1 MASTREELIFQE
13 LEELV
18 PIGEKALEQQ
28 QQQLYN
34 PTIQHPKLSV
44 PADDSTF
51 EILTKAF
58 TTDDGSISDSISS
71 SGSGNGSGSDEFV
84 KRSYRIMNYITQD
97 LDEAK
102 EFLKPNFG
110 SDNDDLYLKYV
121 LNPTRAGLLAK
132 QIFAAYRSLLTYHQS
147 TNTNANANA
156 NANANTST
164 STSTSTSNT
173 SKKSKTNNAKNTTI
187 TKPQMHVPHL
197 NKLLQEMLQ
206 AFPTQVIGA
215 SCAGGEKGVEKALSP
230 MLHLHPYLPLSHS
243 PLPTIQT
250 IIALGTTGR
259 KHEELSLQ
267 QQQQMAMMGQMVDV
281 NKVHVSNGHRRKF
294 VHGLCQ
300 WGGWLRFMDLLT
312 LNVGKDTTS
321 AVNGKDN
328 DNCETGVGVEEVMEV
343 VLESVEF
350 IAFPSKENALSMA
363 NVNANANKKKKEEES
378 VGEEALL
385 GKLASGE
392 MIRLLF
398 DLLDLHS
405 GRDGQN
411 SSIGVST
418 NGNGN
423 GKGNNATKGGGQP
436 QSQSQTQTQQNANQN
451 NADAVAG
458 ALLGL
463 FELATGKSRRQ
474 NETPDST
481 TMAQTDD
488 DGVECKAAEGHDRD
502 QSSFKPKSGIDDNKM
517 VKAGITDKMHSAI
530 CKEMTS
536 LVAIMDVYMSHQ
548 RKLEQQQQHKEQAN
562 LSMSMAVRHP
572 GRYIVE
578 NPFTCNRLQLL
589 TLFTDLVSYES
600 HCHYAGA
607 AAGTNASSKIQMNRE
622 ETYKCAKQALDVI
635 MELPL
640 PPAASAE
647 DGNASNA
654 GSVSASVSAS
664 DSVEIYNPW
673 SGICDLLFLF
683 PENNML
689 QVQFYRLIHALCMT
703 NHEPTLKLLVQK
715 CKFLSR
721 AIKSCSAKVAPCSTR
736 GVLLRCLNALRLHSQ
751 SISPHSFLRHYLES
765 HDGWK
770 GFQEELTRMT
780 LEQQQRGG
788 GIPVPAAQGEE
799 GVVMAQ
805 SDIDIDLG
813 SAFAMELGF
822 ASDVE
827 MYVESA
833 DDSFSDASSH
843 VNASAN
849 GSPNKKKKKKVKK
862 KKSKK

>member
-1 MASTREELIFQE
+1 MSSTREELIFQE

-18 PIGEKALEQQ
+18 PIGEKAIEQQ
-28 QQQLYN
+28 QQNLYN

-58 TTDDGSISDSISS
+58 TTDDGSISNSI
-71 SGSGNGSGSDEFV
+71 NGSGSESDSGATTSDEYV
-84 KRSYRIMNYITQD
+84 KRSYRIMSYITQD

-110 SDNDDLYLKYV
+110 SDNDDLYLKYI

-132 QIFAAYRSLLTYHQS
+132 QIFAAYRSLLSYYQS
-147 TNTNANANA
+147 TNANANA
-156 NANANTST
+156 NANANSST
-164 STSTSTSNT
+164 SSSKKST
-173 SKKSKTNNAKNTTI
+173 KSKTNNAKNTT

-197 NKLLQEMLQ
+197 NKLLQEILQ
-206 AFPTQVIGA
+206 AFPTQVISA

-230 MLHLHPYLPLSHS
+230 MLHLHAYLPLSHS

-312 LNVGKDTTS
+312 LNVFL
-321 AVNGKDN
+321 N
-328 DNCETGVGVEEVMEV
+328 DNGETDVGVEEVMEV

-350 IAFPSKENALSMA
+350 ISFPSKENALSMA
-363 NVNANANKKKKEEES
+363 NPNANANKKKKEEES

-405 GRDGQN
+405 GRHGQN
-411 SSIGVST
+411 SSICGSS
-418 NGNGN
+418 NGN
-423 GKGNNATKGGGQP
+423 GNNATKGGGQP
-436 QSQSQTQTQQNANQN
+436 QSQTQQNVNQN

-463 FELATGKSRRQ
+463 FELATGKARRQ

-488 DGVECKAAEGHDRD
+488 DGVECKAADDH
-502 QSSFKPKSGIDDNKM
+502 SSSKPKSGIDDNKM

-530 CKEMTS
+530 CNEMTS
-536 LVAIMDVYMSHQ
+536 LVAIMDVYMARQ
-548 RKLEQQQQHKEQAN
+548 KKLEDQQRKEQAD

-578 NPFTCNRLQLL
+578 NPFSCNRLQLL

-607 AAGTNASSKIQMNRE
+607 AAGTNASSKIQMNKE
-622 ETYKCAKQALDVI
+622 ETYKCAKQALDAI

-640 PPAASAE
+640 PPETSAE
-647 DGNASNA
+647 DGDESNTGSGA
-654 GSVSASVSAS
+654 GSGSIS
-664 DSVEIYNPW
+664 DAVEIYNPW

-703 NHEPTLKLLVQK
+703 NHEPTLKLVVQK

-721 AIKSCSAKVAPCSTR
+721 AIKTCSAKVAPCSTR

-799 GVVMAQ
+799 GVVTAQ

-813 SAFAMELGF
+813 SAFAVELGF

-833 DDSFSDASSH
+833 DDSVSEDASSH
-843 VNASAN
+843 A
-849 GSPNKKKKKKVKK
+849 SPNKKKKKKVKK
-862 KKSKK
+862 KKGKK

>member
-1 MASTREELIFQE
+1 MSSTREELIFQE

-18 PIGEKALEQQ
+18 PIGEKAIEQQ
-28 QQQLYN
+28 QQNIYN

-58 TTDDGSISDSISS
+58 TTDDGSIRYSIIDSIS
-71 SGSGNGSGSDEFV
+71 GIDEYV
-84 KRSYRIMNYITQD
+84 KRSYRIMIYITQD

-102 EFLKPNFG
+102 EFMKPNFG
-110 SDNDDLYLKYV
+110 SDNDDLYLKYI

-132 QIFAAYRSLLTYHQS
+132 QIFAAYRSLLSYYQTKS
-147 TNTNANANA
+147 ANANA
-156 NANANTST
+156 NANAK
-164 STSTSTSNT
+164 STSTSNKNT
-173 SKKSKTNNAKNTTI
+173 KSTKSTKSKANNAKNTTI
-187 TKPQMHVPHL
+187 TNIKPQMHLPHL
-197 NKLLQEMLQ
+197 NKLLQEILQ
-206 AFPTQVIGA
+206 AFPTQVISA

-230 MLHLHPYLPLSHS
+230 MLHLHAYLPLSHS

-300 WGGWLRFMDLLT
+300 WGGWVRFMDLLT
-312 LNVGKDTTS
+312 LNVGKDTSTVN
-321 AVNGKDN
+321 ANGKDN
-328 DNCETGVGVEEVMEV
+328 YNGETGVGVEEVMEV

-350 IAFPSKENALSMA
+350 ISFPSKENALSMA
-363 NVNANANKKKKEEES
+363 NPNANANKKKKEEES

-405 GRDGQN
+405 GRRGQN
-411 SSIGVST
+411 SSIGVSS

-423 GKGNNATKGGGQP
+423 GNNSTKSGGQP
-436 QSQSQTQTQQNANQN
+436 QSQQNVNQN

-463 FELATGKSRRQ
+463 FELATGKARRQ

-481 TMAQTDD
+481 TMAQADE
-488 DGVECKAAEGHDRD
+488 DGVECKAADDHI
-502 QSSFKPKSGIDDNKM
+502 SSKPKSGIDDNKM

-536 LVAIMDVYMSHQ
+536 LVAIMDVYMKHQ
-548 RKLEQQQQHKEQAN
+548 KNLKEQQRKEQAN
-562 LSMSMAVRHP
+562 LAMSMAVKHP
-572 GRYIVE
+572 GRYIVD
-578 NPFTCNRLQLL
+578 NPFSCNRLQLL

-607 AAGTNASSKIQMNRE
+607 AAGTIAPNKIQKKKE
-622 ETYKCAKQALDVI
+622 ETYKCAKQALDAI

-640 PPAASAE
+640 PPEASAE
-647 DGNASNA
+647 DGAKSSADA
-654 GSVSASVSAS
+654 GSES
-664 DSVEIYNPW
+664 DAVEIYNPW

-703 NHEPTLKLLVQK
+703 NHEPTLKLVVQK

-721 AIKSCSAKVAPCSTR
+721 AIKTCSAKVAPCSTR

-770 GFQEELTRMT
+770 GFHEELTRMT
-780 LEQQQRGG
+780 SEQQQRGG

-799 GVVMAQ
+799 GILTAQ

-813 SAFAMELGF
+813 SAFAVELGF

-833 DDSFSDASSH
+833 DDSVSEDASSH
-843 VNASAN
+843 ANSAN
-849 GSPNKKKKKKVKK
+849 GSPSKKKKKKTKK
-862 KKSKK
+862 KKGKK